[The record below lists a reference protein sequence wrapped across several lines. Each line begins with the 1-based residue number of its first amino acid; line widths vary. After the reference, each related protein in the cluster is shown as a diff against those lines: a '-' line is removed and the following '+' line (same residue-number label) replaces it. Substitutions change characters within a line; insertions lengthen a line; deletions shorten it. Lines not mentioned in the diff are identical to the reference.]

1 MSANGRPRKATPG
14 ECAEVRR
21 LAASGLS
28 VRKIAAQVFGDA
40 RFRGRVE
47 RILSRAA
54 DAAEA
59 PEAVRAREA
68 ELREF
73 ARLDRAGQMRWLL
86 DRRLALW
93 AARDDGPSA
102 RELLALLEADRRLQ
116 TLETLER
123 LRAAHRSRGDTL
135 PN

>member
-1 MSANGRPRKATPG
+1 M
-14 ECAEVRR
+14 RR